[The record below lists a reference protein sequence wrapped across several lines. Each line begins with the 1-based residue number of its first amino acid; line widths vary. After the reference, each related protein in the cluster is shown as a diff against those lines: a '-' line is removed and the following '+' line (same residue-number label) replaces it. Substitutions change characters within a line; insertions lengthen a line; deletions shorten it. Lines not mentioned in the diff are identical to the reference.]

1 MTHPSHDALWA
12 WALAPED
19 AAEPVATH
27 LASCPSC
34 AAVVA
39 DIRVAQQALA
49 SLPPVPPLPEA
60 LAERVGAALA
70 EKADRRFLSRW
81 GRWWEALWTPRW
93 AWPVAVTALLL
104 ALVVRV
110 AQTDAT
116 PTPDPRPV
124 AVAPV
129 PGAPTPVTPVTPAP
143 TIPPAATKGNTR
155 VTARVSMARKARA
168 QGEPVAK
175 AQRLEQGATV
185 ATERGGSLWM
195 RLPDGTRAGLTGA
208 SQVTLAGLDASALRL
223 EVAHGNLAM
232 VVPHRA
238 ERMVTVQAGEVEVKD
253 LGTRFLVSRTEGRVL
268 VAVEEGAVEVKTP
281 TTTRTVTAG
290 RAASWHDGRLD
301 SLAWE
306 VPATPTAP
314 AAPRPASA
322 AAASEPAAAPLSS
335 VARLDEEEDE
345 DEDDA
350 ASDATDGEPAPR
362 VAEMTAPASAT
373 TSEEEWAKL
382 PASPPTTPGPST
394 PTDGG
399 ANAAG
404 SSSPRPVRFDLSGL
418 EARVQRLQRAL
429 MAAFTPDERD
439 RASRMVEVT
448 VQADRG
454 DCRRA
459 LVFAERWLRQPSTRR
474 AEEPSWRRTV
484 LTQKW
489 RCLMKQGRVDQA
501 QRVQRELDAQP

>member
-34 AAVVA
+34 AAAVA

-49 SLPPVPPLPEA
+49 SLPVVPPLPEA
-60 LAERVGAALA
+60 VAERVGAALA
-70 EKADRRFLSRW
+70 EEADRRFLSRW
-81 GRWWEALWTPRW
+81 ERWREALWTPRW

-110 AQTDAT
+110 AQTDTT
-116 PTPDPRPV
+116 PTPEARPMT
-124 AVAPV
+124 ATVAPV
-129 PGAPTPVTPVTPAP
+129 QEVPSTPTPTPTPHV
-143 TIPPAATKGNTR
+143 AATP

-168 QGEPVAK
+168 QGAPVAK

-208 SQVTLAGLDASALRL
+208 SQVTLAGLDTSALRL

-238 ERMVTVQAGEVEVKD
+238 ERVVTVQAGEVEVKD

-281 TTTRTVTAG
+281 TTTATVTAG
-290 RAASWHDGRLD
+290 RAASWHDGRLE
-301 SLAWE
+301 SLPWE
-306 VPATPTAP
+306 VPATLTPGLPRGTRPTGTTAV
-314 AAPRPASA
+314 AV
-322 AAASEPAAAPLSS
+322 EPATDPSVS
-335 VARLDEEEDE
+335 VARLDEE
-345 DEDDA
+345 DDGDDG
-350 ASDATDGEPAPR
+350 ASEATDGEPAP
-362 VAEMTAPASAT
+362 APSASAT
-373 TSEEEWAKL
+373 ATPPGLTMSEEEWAKV
-382 PASPPTTPGPST
+382 PANPATTPAPPATGGEGNSN
-394 PTDGG
+394 PTVPGKT
-399 ANAAG
+399 
-404 SSSPRPVRFDLSGL
+404 RVVRFDLSGL

-429 MAAFTPDERD
+429 RAPFKPDERE

>member
-1 MTHPSHDALWA
+1 MTHPSHDTLWA
-12 WALAPED
+12 WALARED

-27 LASCPSC
+27 LASCPAC
-34 AAVVA
+34 VTVVA

-116 PTPDPRPV
+116 PTPDARPV

-129 PGAPTPVTPVTPAP
+129 QKAPTPVTPAP
-143 TIPPAATKGNTR
+143 TLPAAAAATKGSSR

-281 TTTRTVTAG
+281 TTTRTVAAG
-290 RAASWHDGRLD
+290 RAVSWHDGRLE

-306 VPATPTAP
+306 VPSPTTAAP
-314 AAPRPASA
+314 AVKP
-322 AAASEPAAAPLSS
+322 EAAPPAS
-335 VARLDEEEDE
+335 VARLDEQ
-345 DEDDA
+345 DDNA
-350 ASDATDGEPAPR
+350 ASDDDDDDEASEVAASEPAPR
-362 VAEMTAPASAT
+362 TVEPAAVPT
-373 TSEEEWAKL
+373 VMTSEEEWAKL
-382 PASPPTTPGPST
+382 PANPTTTPSPST
-394 PTDGG
+394 LTDGG
-399 ANAAG
+399 ASVTG
-404 SSSPRPVRFDLSGL
+404 PGRSRVGRFDLGGL

-429 MAAFTPDERD
+429 FAPFTPDERD

>member
-1 MTHPSHDALWA
+1 MTHPSHDTLWA
-12 WALAPED
+12 WALARED

-27 LASCPSC
+27 LASCPAC
-34 AAVVA
+34 VTVVA

-116 PTPDPRPV
+116 PTPDARPV

-129 PGAPTPVTPVTPAP
+129 QKAPTPAP
-143 TIPPAATKGNTR
+143 TLPAAATKVSSR

-208 SQVTLAGLDASALRL
+208 SQVTLAGLDTSALRL

-281 TTTRTVTAG
+281 TTTRTVAAG
-290 RAASWHDGRLD
+290 RAVSWHDGRLE

-306 VPATPTAP
+306 VPTTPTTP
-314 AAPRPASA
+314 AVPPPASA
-322 AAASEPAAAPLSS
+322 AAAFEPAAAPPAS
-335 VARLDEEEDE
+335 VARLDQEV

-350 ASDATDGEPAPR
+350 ASEATDSEPAPS
-362 VAEMTAPASAT
+362 VAETTATPSAT
-373 TSEEEWAKL
+373 TSEEEWAQL
-382 PASPPTTPGPST
+382 PANPTTTPGPSTTRGPST

-399 ANAAG
+399 AGTTAPDR
-404 SSSPRPVRFDLSGL
+404 PRPVRFDLGGL

-429 MAAFTPDERD
+429 LAPFTPDERD